1 MILTHINKSIIV
13 CFKSIRNGDVISNA
27 EYGAK
32 STMTAI
38 MGRMA
43 TYSGKEITWD
53 QAMALDHKLVPDEDI
68 LTFDSVPPIILDEF
82 GNYPVPVPGKT
93 NFI

>member
-1 MILTHINKSIIV
+1 L
-13 CFKSIRNGDVISNA
+13 FKSIRNGEVIADAENA
-27 EYGAK
+27 AK
-32 STMTAI
+32 SNMTAI

-53 QAMALDHKLVPDEDI
+53 KALASDHKLVPDEDK
-68 LTFDSVPPIILDEF
+68 LTFDSVPPVIRDEF

-93 NFI
+93 KFY